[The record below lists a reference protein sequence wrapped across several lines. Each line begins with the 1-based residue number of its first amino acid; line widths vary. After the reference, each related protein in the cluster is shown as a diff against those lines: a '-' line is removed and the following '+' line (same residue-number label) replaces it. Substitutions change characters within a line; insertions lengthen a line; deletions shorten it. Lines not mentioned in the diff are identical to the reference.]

1 MNFKPVCGMEER
13 NETIWQ
19 QLLLVRDLDGDKD
32 GGGRERPE
40 GYLGTAEV
48 SMQKLSSSLRKM
60 T

>member
-1 MNFKPVCGMEER
+1 MEER

-48 SMQKLSSSLRKM
+48 SMQKLSSSLGKM